1 MPDCIF
7 CKIINR
13 EIPAGIVYESD
24 TTLAFLDIAPL
35 NQGHTLVI
43 PKHHS
48 ETLSE
53 LPVNDLKDTI
63 ESVQQVVKKL
73 EGSTLNFKDFN
84 ILLAN
89 GDDAG
94 QEISHLHF
102 HIIPRSSNDYLT
114 LSFDP
119 SRPKLSSHELNH
131 LSNIINKTG

>member
-1 MPDCIF
+1 MSDCIF

-13 EIPAGIVYESD
+13 EIPAGIVYEND

-43 PKHHS
+43 PKHHA

-53 LPVNDLKDTI
+53 LPVNDLRDTI
-63 ESVQQVVKKL
+63 ESLQEVVKKL
-73 EGSTLNFKDFN
+73 ERSALSFRDFN

-89 GDDAG
+89 GKYAG

-102 HIIPRSSNDYLT
+102 HIIPRSSGEFLHI
-114 LSFDP
+114 SFAP
-119 SRPKLSSHELNH
+119 ERPKLSGEEVSHIANL
-131 LSNIINKTG
+131 INK

>member
-1 MPDCIF
+1 MSDCIF

-13 EIPAGIVYESD
+13 EIPAGIVYENG

-43 PKHHS
+43 PKHHA

-53 LPVNDLKDTI
+53 LPGNDLKDTI
-63 ESVQQVVKKL
+63 DAVQQVVKKL
-73 EGSTLNFKDFN
+73 EGSALNIKDFN

-89 GDDAG
+89 GKDAG

-102 HIIPRSSNDYLT
+102 HIIPRSTDDFLHI
-114 LSFDP
+114 SFAP
-119 SRPKLSSHELNH
+119 ERPKLSNDEVSHIA
-131 LSNIINKTG
+131 NIINR